1 MLKLSA
7 LKARNRLTATSPYTI
22 FMPRLQRCV
31 TNLALFLGRCPQ
43 AFTFRAFGALTLP
56 ATFLLDSLNPLAQSE
71 GDLTCATKIPMRIVS
86 LLPSTTE
93 IVCALG
99 LKDSLVGITHEC
111 DYPASVLDKP
121 RLTASRISQETMT
134 SAEIDHA
141 VRSQLDGHGSIYDL
155 DEVRLRELNPDL
167 ILTQELCDVCA
178 VSYQTVQRAARL
190 FDAEVRVISLEPNTI
205 GDILE
210 NIRMV
215 GDLTGRQ
222 SAAEKLVDD
231 LNRRLDRVR
240 ELTAHIDR
248 RPRTLMLE
256 WLEPAFAP
264 GHWVPEQVAIAGGEQ
279 GFGQAGRPSTT
290 TTAEEIRAYAPEVI
304 VLIPCG
310 YYKEDILR
318 QLPHANLP
326 AGWNE
331 LPAVKNGEVWAT
343 DATSYFSRPG
353 PRVVEGVEIL
363 ARILHPEIFGPPDDE
378 QAVRV

>member
-1 MLKLSA
+1 
-7 LKARNRLTATSPYTI
+7 
-22 FMPRLQRCV
+22 
-31 TNLALFLGRCPQ
+31 
-43 AFTFRAFGALTLP
+43 
-56 ATFLLDSLNPLAQSE
+56 
-71 GDLTCATKIPMRIVS
+71 
-86 LLPSTTE
+86 
-93 IVCALG
+93 VCALG
-99 LKDSLVGITHEC
+99 LEESLVGITHEC
-111 DYPASVLDKP
+111 DYPPSVAGKP

-155 DEVRLRELNPDL
+155 DEVRLRELKPDL

-178 VSYQTVQRAARL
+178 VSYKTVERAARM
-190 FDAEVRVISLEPNTI
+190 FEADVRVVSLEPNTI
-205 GDILE
+205 GDIFE
-210 NIRMV
+210 NILMV
-215 GDLTGRQ
+215 GELTGRK
-222 SAAEKLVDD
+222 SEADRVVEKL
-231 LNRRLDRVR
+231 RGRLARVK
-240 ELTAHIDR
+240 ELTAQVDR

-264 GHWVPEQVAIAGGEQ
+264 GHWVPEQVAAAGGDQ

-318 QLPHANLP
+318 QLPSANLP
-326 AGWNE
+326 EGWKD
-331 LPAVKNGEVWAT
+331 LPAVRSGDVWAT

-353 PRVVEGVEIL
+353 PRVVDGVEIL
-363 ARILHPEIFGPPDDE
+363 ARILHPEIFGASDAE

>member
-1 MLKLSA
+1 
-7 LKARNRLTATSPYTI
+7 
-22 FMPRLQRCV
+22 
-31 TNLALFLGRCPQ
+31 
-43 AFTFRAFGALTLP
+43 
-56 ATFLLDSLNPLAQSE
+56 
-71 GDLTCATKIPMRIVS
+71 MRIVS

-99 LKDSLVGITHEC
+99 LEDMLVGITHEC
-111 DYPASVLDKP
+111 DYPQSVSDKP
-121 RLTASRISQETMT
+121 RLTASRISQETM
-134 SAEIDHA
+134 SSREIDHA

-155 DEVRLRELNPDL
+155 DESRLRELNPDL

-178 VSYQTVQRAARL
+178 VSYQTVERAARM
-190 FDAEVRVISLEPNTI
+190 FETDVRVISLEPNTI
-205 GDILE
+205 GDIFE
-210 NIRMV
+210 NISLV
-215 GDLTGRQ
+215 GELTGRTRE
-222 SAAEKLVDD
+222 AGKLIDD

-240 ELTAHIDR
+240 KRTARIDH

-264 GHWVPEQVAIAGGEQ
+264 GHWVPEQVAIAGGEP
-279 GFGQAGRPSTT
+279 GFGQSGRPSTT
-290 TTAEEIRAYAPEVI
+290 TAAEEICTYAPEVI

-318 QLPHANLP
+318 QLPSTNLP
-326 AGWNE
+326 AGWHD
-331 LPAVKNGEVWAT
+331 LPAVRNGEVWAT

-363 ARILHPEIFGPPDDE
+363 ARILHPEIFGAPDDE